1 MISAEMVFQ
10 NQKLD
15 RDPSLEQIP
24 IGRYGVVA
32 DGVNLPSSITEDV
45 RGSSLRPSYSAKQL
59 RRIVHIAKK
68 KADHENRYLMS
79 SQRNNENYSEWYDLL
94 TTSSY
99 LRNQSQGEDLE

>member
-1 MISAEMVFQ
+1 MKRSEMVFQ

-45 RGSSLRPSYSAKQL
+45 RGFSLHPSYSAKQL
-59 RRIVHIAKK
+59 RRIVHIAKT

-79 SQRNNENYSEWYDLL
+79 SQRCDLL